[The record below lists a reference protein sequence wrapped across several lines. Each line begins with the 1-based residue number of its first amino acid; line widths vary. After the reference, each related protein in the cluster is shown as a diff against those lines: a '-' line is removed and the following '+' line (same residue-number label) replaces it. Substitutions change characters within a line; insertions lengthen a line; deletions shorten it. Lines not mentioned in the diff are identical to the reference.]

1 MYSPSDNPKGVGF
14 PHSDISG
21 SKVICHLPRA
31 FRRLSR
37 LSSPVIA
44 KAFTICTYSLDLITL
59 LTNQLVIIQL
69 NGDTHLFMSDVCRFV
84 CRNFKF
90 HNVVK
95 RCFSRILKYYLFLE
109 NYFFCLMQSN
119 PYLKHLRVWFT
130 C

>member
-1 MYSPSDNPKGVGF
+1 
-14 PHSDISG
+14 
-21 SKVICHLPRA
+21 
-31 FRRLSR
+31 
-37 LSSPVIA
+37 
-44 KAFTICTYSLDLITL
+44 L

-90 HNVVK
+90 H
-95 RCFSRILKYYLFLE
+95 CESCESQFSRILKYYLFLE